1 MDDPLIGTKLG
12 KRMVLKYMHTNKKG
26 KNYLCKC
33 ECGEEKILPVSK
45 LKRGLQ
51 TSCFTC
57 MRKEVKKKRIEAKK
71 AFYERH
77 NIEEP
82 NDNMKKL
89 FKKGE

>member
-1 MDDPLIGTKLG
+1 MEDPIVGTKLG
-12 KRMVLKYMHTNKKG
+12 KRTVIKFVKNTPKG

-57 MRKEVKKKRIEAKK
+57 MRKEVKRKHLEAKK

-77 NIEEP
+77 GIDAP
-82 NDNMKKL
+82 NENARKL
-89 FKKGE
+89 FKSVE